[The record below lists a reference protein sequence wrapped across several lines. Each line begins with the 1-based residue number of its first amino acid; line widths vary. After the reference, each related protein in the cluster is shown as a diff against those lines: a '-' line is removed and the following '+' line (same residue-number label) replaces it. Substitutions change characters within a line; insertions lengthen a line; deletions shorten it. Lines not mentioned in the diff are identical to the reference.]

1 MNKFF
6 DSLKEKAEDVIDKI
20 DDKIDNVD
28 LVDFKIGEQVVSEV
42 SERSKSLEFFFPL
55 IYILLS
61 FQPFVFQTSRPFKR
75 RDKIVFRRPATL
87 RHSARIPLKR
97 PSTW

>member
-28 LVDFKIGEQVVSEV
+28 LVDFKIGKQNICES
-42 SERSKSLEFFFPL
+42 S
-55 IYILLS
+55 
-61 FQPFVFQTSRPFKR
+61 
-75 RDKIVFRRPATL
+75 
-87 RHSARIPLKR
+87 
-97 PSTW
+97 